1 MFAEES
7 IIANKFTRMTKKL
20 LWILLLVAGLGVR
33 TVSAQQFA
41 ARSNLLYWMTGT
53 INFGGEYAV
62 SKHSSVG
69 LSFNLNPWTFG
80 TDKKIRH
87 WFVRPEYRYW
97 FTERYTRL
105 FIGVHLI
112 GGKFEVGGFELP
124 AVGDRFMTGLP
135 DNYYKGSVV
144 GAGLTLGY
152 DFYVSPHWN
161 IELSAGVGVGRLK
174 YHTEAIRGGA
184 ATADRTRILPIPT
197 ELGVNFVYLFNSK
210 K

>member
-1 MFAEES
+1 
-7 IIANKFTRMTKKL
+7 
-20 LWILLLVAGLGVR
+20 
-33 TVSAQQFA
+33 
-41 ARSNLLYWMTGT
+41 
-53 INFGGEYAV
+53 
-62 SKHSSVG
+62 
-69 LSFNLNPWTFG
+69 
-80 TDKKIRH
+80 
-87 WFVRPEYRYW
+87 
-97 FTERYTRL
+97 
-105 FIGVHLI
+105 
-112 GGKFEVGGFELP
+112 
-124 AVGDRFMTGLP
+124 MTGLP

-174 YHTEAIRGGA
+174 YHTEAIRGDA